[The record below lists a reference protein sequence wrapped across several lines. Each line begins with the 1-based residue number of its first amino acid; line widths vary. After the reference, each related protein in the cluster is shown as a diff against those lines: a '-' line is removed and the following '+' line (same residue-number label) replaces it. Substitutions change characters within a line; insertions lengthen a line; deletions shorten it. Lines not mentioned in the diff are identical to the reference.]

1 MLVNISEIKDYY
13 DTELAT
19 ANSLKQLDEIKVKY
33 FGKKG
38 LITALMKEMGSLSR
52 EQRAIQGKELNLL
65 KKEMLDNLAM
75 KKSEVEATEM
85 LDNLKSEMIDVT
97 IPGVSLKAGL
107 VHPLR
112 FMEREVVQ
120 IFSTMG
126 FEVVSGPEVETDEY
140 NFEMLNIPKNHPAR
154 EMQDTLYFNESML
167 LRTHTSPV
175 QIRHMLANSTKGPLR
190 LISPGKVYRKDDDDA
205 THSHQ
210 FMQIEGLVV
219 DEGISLAHLKGVL
232 ENVIKAIFGEE
243 RQVRLRSSFFPFTEP
258 SVEVDMDCFKCNG
271 SGCNICK
278 GTGFVEVLGAGMV
291 HPKVLENVG
300 YDTEKY
306 TGFAFGFGV
315 ERFCMLKYEISDIRE
330 FYRNDFRFLS
340 QFTKANVRGGNK

>member
-1 MLVNISEIKDYY
+1 MNISEIKDYY